1 MKYNFGKM
9 IEDHDAM
16 KSWHEEMAKNAADS
30 MQDHI
35 KAATWHASQADLVK
49 AMMNEV
55 PLDPEKKVS
64 SIPTAGSAST
74 PTAGSGKTS
83 PTKEVPLDPS
93 TVKKA
98 DLVAILTEHAE
109 LFGKFDMEIDAI
121 ANFLINE

>member
-16 KSWHEEMAKNAADS
+16 KSWHEEMAKNAAES

-35 KAATWHASQADLVK
+35 KAAAWHASQADVVK

-55 PLDPEKKVS
+55 PLDPEKKVT

-74 PTAGSGKTS
+74 PVAGSGGS
-83 PTKEVPLDPS
+83 APAKEVPLDPS
-93 TVKKA
+93 MVKKA
-98 DLVAILTEHAE
+98 DLIAVLQEHVD
-109 LFGKFDMEIDAI
+109 LYGDFDMEVEAI